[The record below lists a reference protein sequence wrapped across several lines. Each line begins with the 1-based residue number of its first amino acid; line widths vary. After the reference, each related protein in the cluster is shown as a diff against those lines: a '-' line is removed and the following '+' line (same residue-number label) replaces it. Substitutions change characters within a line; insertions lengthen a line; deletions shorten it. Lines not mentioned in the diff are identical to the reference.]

1 MVPVFIVLFITG
13 CILITGSFVFQF
25 EKRVNKEQQPDS
37 SVDKLLNQIEQMQS
51 RLDNA
56 AEETAGHL
64 KSRTERE
71 LEKLSNEKIMAV
83 SEYSEQVMNE
93 INKNHQEVMFLYSM
107 LSDKQKELDGTV
119 DKLNRVKHLRED
131 EVKLNEARTKK
142 PPIPPKKSTKRVVE
156 KLTNKEKILLMHQEG
171 MSNLEIAKGLNLG
184 VGEVRLVIDLQ
195 RTSGGQEDEGI

>member
-1 MVPVFIVLFITG
+1 MVPVLIVLFVTSL
-13 CILITGSFVFQF
+13 ILITGSLMFQF
-25 EKRVNKEQQPDS
+25 EKVVNTGKQPNA

-56 AEETAGHL
+56 AEETAGDL
-64 KSRTERE
+64 KNRTERE

-83 SEYSEQVMNE
+83 SEYSEQVMDE

-131 EVKLNEARTKK
+131 EVKLKEARTKEK
-142 PPIPPKKSTKRVVE
+142 PLLPKSPVKNAIDR
-156 KLTNKEKILLMHQEG
+156 LTNKEKILLMHQEG
-171 MSNLEIAKGLNLG
+171 LSNLEIAKGLNLG

-195 RTSGGQEDEGI
+195 RTSGRQEGEGI